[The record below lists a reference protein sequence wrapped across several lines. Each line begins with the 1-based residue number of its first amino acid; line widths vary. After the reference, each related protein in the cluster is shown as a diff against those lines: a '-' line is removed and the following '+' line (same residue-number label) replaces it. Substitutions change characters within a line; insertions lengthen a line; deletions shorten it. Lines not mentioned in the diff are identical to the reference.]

1 MSLLTGLRGALA
13 RHSALRDVH
22 CAQFNWRFS
31 TVRRN
36 LITMFLAAKEMH
48 RGKVK
53 FALLLIAVSLLVF
66 LILVQQALS
75 RALVTSFIGAIE
87 NQSAPVLV
95 YATDALRAPQGSVI
109 TPAMQQLVTES
120 PEVADAGRI
129 GILPVTLPETELSGG
144 AEVSAVIWGYE
155 DRALGAPEALREGT
169 YPSAPGEAVG
179 TRGDFV
185 LGETITW
192 SGPTGEEMAITV
204 VGLAADAQ
212 LAVQPTL
219 FMDYADF
226 EEAALLRNPTA
237 MGVLPSLMAV
247 TPATTPE
254 AAVADLRAASVDLDP
269 LTRAD
274 AASEF
279 PGAGQVEQ
287 SFLIILA
294 LYGFVVPLVTGLFFL
309 IITFQE
315 TRALTLLRAV
325 GARSGVLVRAL
336 LWQVAFILGGGIVV
350 GVGLYA
356 LTSRIEIG
364 TLTITFDWAT
374 VAFWTLLLGGLGVAS
389 ALASIRRVLAIEP
402 VEATHGGSN

>member
-1 MSLLTGLRGALA
+1 
-13 RHSALRDVH
+13 
-22 CAQFNWRFS
+22 
-31 TVRRN
+31 
-36 LITMFLAAKEMH
+36 MFLAAKEMH

-87 NQSAPVLV
+87 NQTAPVLV

-109 TPAMQQLVTES
+109 TPPQEQLILDS
-120 PEVADAGRI
+120 PEVADHGRI
-129 GILPVTLPETELSGG
+129 GIVSITLPETRLSDG
-144 AEVSAVIWGYE
+144 AEVTATVWGYE
-155 DRALGAPEALREGT
+155 DQALGAPSELREGA
-169 YPSAPGEAVG
+169 YPAAAGEAVG
-179 TRGDFV
+179 TWGE
-185 LGETITW
+185 ETITFA
-192 SGPTGEEMAITV
+192 GPAGDEMAITV
-204 VGLAADAQ
+204 VGLAQDSQ
-212 LAVQPTL
+212 LSVQPTL

-226 EEAALLRNPTA
+226 EQASLTRNPTA
-237 MGVLPSLMAV
+237 MGVLPSLIAV
-247 TPATTPE
+247 EPATTPE
-254 AAVADLRAASVDLDP
+254 AVIADLRAASTDLDP
-269 LTRAD
+269 LTREE
-274 AASEF
+274 AATEF

-309 IITFQE
+309 IITFQKS
-315 TRALTLLRAV
+315 RALTLLRAV

-364 TLTITFDWAT
+364 SLTIVFDWQT
-374 VAFWTLLLGGLGVAS
+374 VLFWTVLLGVLGVAS
-389 ALASIRRVLAIEP
+389 ALASIRRVLALDP
-402 VEATHGGSN
+402 VEATHGGTN

>member
-1 MSLLTGLRGALA
+1 
-13 RHSALRDVH
+13 
-22 CAQFNWRFS
+22 
-31 TVRRN
+31 
-36 LITMFLAAKEMH
+36 MFLAAKEMH

-87 NQSAPVLV
+87 NQTAPVLV
-95 YATDALRAPQGSVI
+95 YATDSLRAPQGSI
-109 TPAMQQLVTES
+109 IAPALEQLVEES
-120 PEVADAGRI
+120 PEVAESGRI
-129 GILPVTLPETELSGG
+129 GILSVTLPETELSEG

-155 DRALGAPEALREGT
+155 DQALGAPAELREGT
-169 YPSAPGEAVG
+169 YPAAVGEAVG
-179 TRGDFV
+179 TWGDFAV
-185 LGETITW
+185 GETIAWT
-192 SGPTGEEMAITV
+192 GPAGDEQEITI
-204 VGLAADAQ
+204 VGLAQDSQ

-226 EEAALLRNPTA
+226 ESAARAANPTA
-237 MGVLPSLMAV
+237 MGVLPSLIAV
-247 TPATTPE
+247 EPATTPE
-254 AAVADLRAASVDLDP
+254 AAVADLRAASTDLDP

-274 AASEF
+274 AAAEF

-309 IITFQE
+309 IITFQKS
-315 TRALTLLRAV
+315 RALTLLRAV

-336 LWQVAFILGGGIVV
+336 LWQVAFILGGGIAV

-364 TLTITFDWAT
+364 SLTIVFDWQT
-374 VAFWTLLLGGLGVAS
+374 VLFWTLLLGALGVAS
-389 ALASIRRVLAIEP
+389 ALASIRRVLAIDP
-402 VEATHGGSN
+402 VEATQGGGH